1 MCVCSACEIPPRLIT
16 TNNRPTNQPTYDD
29 QVKRALEEGKV
40 VKPNSC
46 SQPMVEKA
54 MARARQAISDPS
66 VDFFLVRPVF

>member
-1 MCVCSACEIPPRLIT
+1 MVSPIIIT
-16 TNNRPTNQPTYDD
+16 TDHLSQTPADE

-66 VDFFLVRPVF
+66 VDFFQVREA